1 MRSGRGEGRG
11 RAAQRGCGGKGGRG
25 GRSTPAIGAPPTATP
40 PPMTEASMVA
50 RIEQLGVEACYHG
63 KFPTSITF
71 RRRGFHMASVAQ
83 IEVPLQ

>member
-1 MRSGRGEGRG
+1 
-11 RAAQRGCGGKGGRG
+11 
-25 GRSTPAIGAPPTATP
+25 
-40 PPMTEASMVA
+40 MTEASMVA